1 MGEEVYQG
9 TGTPLSTPLP
19 CSRGG
24 DLAQR
29 KKDLVQQHLVLQPWL
44 LGCTC
49 PGGGR
54 MHENAREPLPLT
66 ASPAPEIN
74 EKRDIPGRVCGG
86 TPRQE

>member
-9 TGTPLSTPLP
+9 HWDPSLHPASLLP
-19 CSRGG
+19 GG

-29 KKDLVQQHLVLQPWL
+29 KKDPVQQQPVLQPWL
-44 LGCTC
+44 PGCTC
-49 PGGGR
+49 AGGCR
-54 MHENAREPLPLT
+54 MHENAREPLPLA